1 MILKM
6 KSIFLFI
13 VRELATQYKFNY
25 IEALDFMGVLSKKI
39 IIPYNGEIMKTRCK
53 AIKWSYGLHT
63 QCRNHPEEDSRYCF
77 KCRIRSGG
85 ILADVNDRLKCGI
98 FDFVDK
104 KNRRTVT
111 WMDYIKKKK
120 LDDKKCLKY
129 FTDNGITIQK
139 EQLILNVRQRG
150 RPKKVVGGNIII
162 NNIFDIIKNCMKEE
176 TEKVINLY
184 KIDGNR
190 GISEEGHM
198 YELLDC
204 GAVRI
209 FE

>member
-1 MILKM
+1 M
-6 KSIFLFI
+6 
-13 VRELATQYKFNY
+13 
-25 IEALDFMGVLSKKI
+25 
-39 IIPYNGEIMKTRCK
+39 
-53 AIKWSYGLHT
+53 
-63 QCRNHPEEDSRYCF
+63 
-77 KCRIRSGG
+77 
-85 ILADVNDRLKCGI
+85 ADVNDRLKCGI

-162 NNIFDIIKNCMKEE
+162 NNIFDIVKNCMKEE